1 MGALAGGKGAVTL
14 PGGKG
19 CWANNEIFCPIGQAM
34 KSPLKKK
41 ITNPKNFFLLSFTF
55 QLPGENSSLR
65 LTCGRGNAGPRETS
79 ARLPGPIYGYEIQ
92 GFFMISFIAK
102 QGADV
107 KAK

>member
-1 MGALAGGKGAVTL
+1 
-14 PGGKG
+14 
-19 CWANNEIFCPIGQAM
+19 M

-55 QLPGENSSLR
+55 QLPGGNSSLR
-65 LTCGRGNAGPRETS
+65 LPCGRGNAGPRETS

-107 KAK
+107 KANWRNESLRTLFATETTESTEIFFDIPML